1 MKLLILFMLTCV
13 STFAQTNTK
22 DIKVFAMDSKET
34 QNTIDT
40 LGESV
45 VKFKSNATTI
55 EGITKKEM
63 KMLKKLAVDNH
74 ANAISV
80 DLKRYWQNEKDEM
93 YILYL
98 KNK

>member
-1 MKLLILFMLTCV
+1 MLTCM
-13 STFAQTNTK
+13 STIAQTKTK

-40 LGESV
+40 LGEGI
-45 VKFKSNATTI
+45 VKLKSNAKTI
-55 EGITKKEM
+55 ENITGKEM
-63 KMLKKLAVDNH
+63 KMLKKLAIANH
-74 ANAISV
+74 ANSISV
-80 DLKRYWQNEKDEM
+80 DFKRFWANEKDEI

>member
-1 MKLLILFMLTCV
+1 MLTCV
-13 STFAQTNTK
+13 STFGQTNSK
-22 DIKVFAMDSKET
+22 DIKVFAMDSKEV

-40 LGESV
+40 LGERI
-45 VKFKSNATTI
+45 VKLKHNPKTI
-55 EGITKKEM
+55 EDLTHSEM
-63 KMLKKLAVDNH
+63 RMLKKLAVDNH

-80 DLKRYWQNEKDEM
+80 DLKRLWTNNDMHSQDEY

>member
-1 MKLLILFMLTCV
+1 MLTCV
-13 STFAQTNTK
+13 STFAQTKTK
-22 DIKVFAMDSKET
+22 EVKVFAMDSKET

-40 LGESV
+40 LGERI
-45 VKFKSNATTI
+45 VKLKHNPKTI
-55 EGITKKEM
+55 ENLTSSEI

-80 DLKRYWQNEKDEM
+80 DLKRLWTNNDSHEKDEY

>member
-45 VKFKSNATTI
+45 VKFKSNAKTI

-80 DLKRYWQNEKDEM
+80 DLKRYWLNEKDEM